1 LSDLL
6 SEFTHG
12 KIVPINIENEMKKS
26 YLLYSMSVIIGRAL
40 PDVRDGLKPIHRRI
54 LYAMYDIGL
63 TSEKPYRKSA
73 TVVGEVMGKYHP
85 HGDSAIYD
93 TMVRLAQDFSIRYM
107 LVDGHGN
114 FGSVDGDSAA
124 AMRYTEVRMSKI
136 SASLL
141 ADIEKDTVNFVPN
154 FDESLKEP
162 SVLPA
167 RFPHLLVNGASGIAV
182 GMATN
187 MPPHNLGEVINGV
200 LAMINNPDITIPEL
214 MKIVPGP
221 DFPTGGIIMGRQGIK
236 DAYSTGRGSI
246 KVRAKVSIETMS
258 NGKPR
263 IIVNE
268 LPYQV
273 NKAKLIEKI
282 AQLVRDKIIDGI
294 TDLRDES
301 DKSGMRIVIELRRDT
316 NPNIVLNHLFKHTAM
331 QSTFG
336 VINLVLVNNEPKVLN
351 IYDIMKYYILHQE
364 EVVTRRTKYDLRKAT
379 ERAHIL
385 EGFLIALENIDE
397 IIKII
402 KGSKDG
408 ETAKPILMNTF
419 SLSERQAQAIL
430 DMRLGRLTGLERQKI
445 EDEYQE
451 VQAAIAKFNLI
462 LSDNQILMNVI
473 KDELIIIRD
482 KYSDDRRTQI
492 TENFDEVEI
501 EDLIQKED
509 VIITMS
515 HQGYIK
521 RLPVTTYK
529 PQKRGGRGVTGMTTK
544 EEDFVEKMLVTTTHD
559 TLLVFTNNGKVYN
572 LKAYEVPEAQ
582 RQARGTSIVNI
593 VQLSPGE
600 KVTALVPVHEFSDKI
615 ELVMGTKYGIVKKTS
630 LTAFDSIRKGGII
643 GISLDDG
650 DELIGV
656 KLVSSDDEILI
667 VTKMGMSIKFPHEQ
681 IRSMG
686 RSARGVKGIDLKK
699 GDYVVGMD
707 IALHGQDVLVVTENG
722 YGKRTPVS
730 EYRMQNRG
738 GMGIKAMN
746 LTPKTGLIAA
756 VKLVREENELVITS
770 ASGHIIRMQ
779 LSDIPRLGRSTQGVK
794 VINLEDKDQVSALAQ
809 VSCTSDPNNKTNNHL
824 SNTTEEFNST
834 LFE

>member
-1 LSDLL
+1 MTDLL

-12 KIVPINIENEMKKS
+12 KIIPINIEHEMKKS
-26 YLLYSMSVIIGRAL
+26 YLLYSMSVIVGRAL

-54 LYAMYDIGL
+54 LYAMHDIGL
-63 TSEKPYRKSA
+63 TSDKPYRKSA

-93 TMVRLAQDFSIRYM
+93 TMVRMAQDFSSRYM

-114 FGSVDGDSAA
+114 FGSVDGDPAA
-124 AMRYTEVRMSKI
+124 AMRYTEVRMAKI
-136 SASLL
+136 ASAML
-141 ADIEKDTVNFVPN
+141 ADIDKETVDFIPN

-162 SVLPA
+162 SVLPS
-167 RFPHLLVNGASGIAV
+167 RFPHLLANGSSGIAV

-187 MPPHNLGEVINGV
+187 MPPHNLTEIIDGV
-200 LAMINNPDITIPEL
+200 LAMIDNPDITISEL
-214 MKIVPGP
+214 MKLIPGP
-221 DFPTGGIIMGRQGIK
+221 DFPTGGIIMGTQGIR

-246 KVRAKVSIETMS
+246 KVRAKVTIDTMS

-263 IIVNE
+263 IIVHE
-268 LPYQV
+268 LPYPV

-301 DKSGMRIVIELRRDT
+301 DRAGMRIVIELRRDS
-316 NPNIVLNHLFKHTAM
+316 NPNVVLNHLFKHTPM

-351 IYDIMKYYILHQE
+351 IYDLMKHYVVHQE
-364 EVVTRRTKYDLRKAT
+364 EVVTRRTRFDLRKAE

-385 EGFLIALENIDE
+385 EGFLIALDNIDE
-397 IIKII
+397 IIRII
-402 KGSKDG
+402 KGSKDS
-408 ETAKPILMNTF
+408 ETARPLLMETF
-419 SLSERQAQAIL
+419 NLSERQAQAIL
-430 DMRLGRLTGLERQKI
+430 DMRLARLTGLERQKI
-445 EDEYQE
+445 EDEYKE
-451 VQAAIAKFNLI
+451 VQASIARFNLI

-473 KDELIIIRD
+473 KDELIVIRD
-482 KYSDDRRTQI
+482 KYGDDRRTQI
-492 TENFDEVEI
+492 TETFEDVEI
-501 EDLIQKED
+501 EDLIHKED

-529 PQKRGGRGVTGMTTK
+529 PQKRGGRGVNGMTTK
-544 EEDFVEKMLVTTTHD
+544 EEDFVERMIVTTTHD
-559 TLLVFTNNGKVYN
+559 TLLVFTNNGKVYS

-593 VQLSPGE
+593 VQLSAGE
-600 KVTALVPVHEFSDKI
+600 KVTALVPVNEFSDDV
-615 ELVMGTKYGIVKKTS
+615 ELVMGTKYGVVKKTS
-630 LTAFDSIRKGGII
+630 LTSFDSIRKGGII

-656 KLVSSDDEILI
+656 KLVSSDDEILM

-686 RSARGVKGIDLKK
+686 RTARGVKGIDLKD

-707 IALHGQDVLVVTENG
+707 IALQGQDVLVVTEDG

-730 EYRMQNRG
+730 EYRVQNRG

-779 LSDIPRLGRSTQGVK
+779 LSGIPRLGRSTQGVK
-794 VINLEDKDQVSALAQ
+794 VINLENGDQVAALAQ
-809 VSCTSDPNNKTNNHL
+809 VSGTSD
-824 SNTTEEFNST
+824 SNDVSDSSLGNSAEVNDT

>member
-1 LSDLL
+1 MTDLL

-12 KIVPINIENEMKKS
+12 KIIPINIEHEMKKS
-26 YLLYSMSVIIGRAL
+26 YLLYSMSVIVGRAL

-54 LYAMYDIGL
+54 LYAMHDIGL
-63 TSEKPYRKSA
+63 TSDKPYRKSA

-85 HGDSAIYD
+85 HGDSAIYN
-93 TMVRLAQDFSIRYM
+93 TMVRMAQDFSSRYM

-114 FGSVDGDSAA
+114 FGSVDGDPAA
-124 AMRYTEVRMSKI
+124 AMRYTEVRMAKI
-136 SASLL
+136 ASAML
-141 ADIEKDTVNFVPN
+141 ADIDKETVDFIPN

-162 SVLPA
+162 SVLPS
-167 RFPHLLVNGASGIAV
+167 RFPHLLANGSSGIAV

-187 MPPHNLGEVINGV
+187 MPPHNLTEIIDGV
-200 LAMINNPDITIPEL
+200 LAMIDNPDITISEL
-214 MKIVPGP
+214 MKLIPGP
-221 DFPTGGIIMGRQGIK
+221 DFPTGGIIMGTQGIR

-246 KVRAKVSIETMS
+246 KVRAKVTIDTMS

-263 IIVNE
+263 IIVHE

-301 DKSGMRIVIELRRDT
+301 DRAGMRIVIELRRDS
-316 NPNIVLNHLFKHTAM
+316 NPNVVLNHLFKHTPM

-351 IYDIMKYYILHQE
+351 IYDLMKHYVVHQE
-364 EVVTRRTKYDLRKAT
+364 EVVTRRTRFDLRKAE

-385 EGFLIALENIDE
+385 EGFLIALDNIDE
-397 IIKII
+397 IIRII
-402 KGSKDG
+402 KGSKDS
-408 ETAKPILMNTF
+408 ETARPLLMETF
-419 SLSERQAQAIL
+419 NLSERQAQAIL
-430 DMRLGRLTGLERQKI
+430 DMRLARLTGLERQKI
-445 EDEYQE
+445 EDEYKE
-451 VQAAIAKFNLI
+451 VQASIARFNLI

-473 KDELIIIRD
+473 KDELIVIRD
-482 KYSDDRRTQI
+482 KYGDDRRTQI
-492 TENFDEVEI
+492 TETFEDVEI
-501 EDLIQKED
+501 EDLIHKED

-529 PQKRGGRGVTGMTTK
+529 PQKRGGRGVNGMTTK
-544 EEDFVEKMLVTTTHD
+544 EEDFVERMIVTTTHD
-559 TLLVFTNNGKVYN
+559 TLLVFTNNGKVYS

-593 VQLSPGE
+593 VQLSAGE
-600 KVTALVPVHEFSDKI
+600 KVTALVPVNEFSDDV
-615 ELVMGTKYGIVKKTS
+615 ELVMGTKYGVVKKTS
-630 LTAFDSIRKGGII
+630 LTSFDSIRKGGII

-656 KLVSSDDEILI
+656 KLVSSDDEILM

-686 RSARGVKGIDLKK
+686 RTARGVKGIDLKD

-707 IALHGQDVLVVTENG
+707 IALQGQDVLVVTEDG

-730 EYRMQNRG
+730 EYRVQNRG

-779 LSDIPRLGRSTQGVK
+779 LSGIPRLGRSTQGVK
-794 VINLEDKDQVSALAQ
+794 VINLENGDQVAALAQ
-809 VSCTSDPNNKTNNHL
+809 VSGTSD
-824 SNTTEEFNST
+824 SNDVSDSSLGNSAEVNDT

>member
-1 LSDLL
+1 MTDLL

-12 KIVPINIENEMKKS
+12 KIIPINIEHEMKKS
-26 YLLYSMSVIIGRAL
+26 YLLYSMSVIVGRAL

-54 LYAMYDIGL
+54 LYAMHDIGL
-63 TSEKPYRKSA
+63 TSDKPYRKSA

-93 TMVRLAQDFSIRYM
+93 TMVRMAQDFSSRYM

-114 FGSVDGDSAA
+114 FGSVDGDPAA
-124 AMRYTEVRMSKI
+124 AMRYTEVRMAKI
-136 SASLL
+136 ASAML
-141 ADIEKDTVNFVPN
+141 ADIDKETVDFVPN

-162 SVLPA
+162 SVLPS
-167 RFPHLLVNGASGIAV
+167 RFPHLLANGSSGIAV

-187 MPPHNLGEVINGV
+187 MPPHNLTEIIDGV
-200 LAMINNPDITIPEL
+200 LAMIDNPDITISEL
-214 MKIVPGP
+214 MKFIPGP
-221 DFPTGGIIMGRQGIK
+221 DFPTGGIIMGTQGIR

-246 KVRAKVSIETMS
+246 KVRAKVTIDTMS

-263 IIVNE
+263 IIVHE

-301 DKSGMRIVIELRRDT
+301 DRAGMRIVIELRRDS
-316 NPNIVLNHLFKHTAM
+316 NPNVVLNHLFKHTPM

-351 IYDIMKYYILHQE
+351 IYDLMNHYVIHQE
-364 EVVTRRTKYDLRKAT
+364 EVVTRRTRFDLRKAE

-385 EGFLIALENIDE
+385 EGFLIALDNIDE
-397 IIKII
+397 IIRII
-402 KGSKDG
+402 KGSKDS
-408 ETAKPILMNTF
+408 ETARPLLMETF
-419 SLSERQAQAIL
+419 NLSERQAQAIL
-430 DMRLGRLTGLERQKI
+430 DMRLARLTGLERQKI
-445 EDEYQE
+445 EDEYKE
-451 VQAAIAKFNLI
+451 VQASIARFNLI

-473 KDELIIIRD
+473 KDELIVIRD
-482 KYSDDRRTQI
+482 KYGDDRRTQI
-492 TENFDEVEI
+492 TETFEDVEI
-501 EDLIQKED
+501 EDLIHKED

-529 PQKRGGRGVTGMTTK
+529 PQKRGGRGVNGMTTK
-544 EEDFVEKMLVTTTHD
+544 EEDFVERMIVTTTHD
-559 TLLVFTNNGKVYN
+559 TLLVFTNNGKVYS

-593 VQLSPGE
+593 VQLSAGE
-600 KVTALVPVHEFSDKI
+600 KVTALVPVNEFSDDV
-615 ELVMGTKYGIVKKTS
+615 ELVMGTKYGVVKKTS
-630 LTAFDSIRKGGII
+630 LTSFDSIRKGGII
-643 GISLDDG
+643 GISLDEG

-656 KLVSSDDEILI
+656 KLVSSDDEILM

-686 RSARGVKGIDLKK
+686 RTARGVKGIDLKD

-707 IALHGQDVLVVTENG
+707 IALQGQDVLVVTEDG

-730 EYRMQNRG
+730 EYRVQNRG

-779 LSDIPRLGRSTQGVK
+779 LSGIPRLGRSTQGVK
-794 VINLEDKDQVSALAQ
+794 VINLENGDQVAALAQ
-809 VSCTSDPNNKTNNHL
+809 VSGTSD
-824 SNTTEEFNST
+824 SNDVSDSSLGNSAEVNDT

>member
-1 LSDLL
+1 MTDLL

-12 KIVPINIENEMKKS
+12 KIIPINIEHEMKKS
-26 YLLYSMSVIIGRAL
+26 YLLYSMSVIVGRAL

-54 LYAMYDIGL
+54 LYAMHDIGL
-63 TSEKPYRKSA
+63 TSDKPYRKSA

-85 HGDSAIYD
+85 HGDYAIYD
-93 TMVRLAQDFSIRYM
+93 TMVRMAQDFSSRYM

-114 FGSVDGDSAA
+114 FGSVDGDPAA
-124 AMRYTEVRMSKI
+124 AMRYTEVRMAKI
-136 SASLL
+136 ASAML
-141 ADIEKDTVNFVPN
+141 ADIDKETVDFIPN

-162 SVLPA
+162 SVLPS
-167 RFPHLLVNGASGIAV
+167 RFPHLLATGSSGIAV

-187 MPPHNLGEVINGV
+187 MPPHNLTEIIDGV
-200 LAMINNPDITIPEL
+200 LAMIDNPDITISEL
-214 MKIVPGP
+214 MKLIPGP
-221 DFPTGGIIMGRQGIK
+221 DFPTGGIIMGTQGIR

-246 KVRAKVSIETMS
+246 KVRAKVTIDTMS

-263 IIVNE
+263 IIVHE

-301 DKSGMRIVIELRRDT
+301 DRAGMRIVIELRRDS
-316 NPNIVLNHLFKHTAM
+316 NPNVVLNHLFKHTPM

-351 IYDIMKYYILHQE
+351 IYDLMKHYVVHQE
-364 EVVTRRTKYDLRKAT
+364 EVVTRRTRFDLRKAE

-385 EGFLIALENIDE
+385 ESFLIALDNIDE
-397 IIKII
+397 IIRII
-402 KGSKDG
+402 KGSKDS
-408 ETAKPILMNTF
+408 ETARPLLMETF
-419 SLSERQAQAIL
+419 NLSERQAQAIL
-430 DMRLGRLTGLERQKI
+430 DMRLARLTGLERQKI
-445 EDEYQE
+445 EDEYKE
-451 VQAAIAKFNLI
+451 VQASIARFNLI

-473 KDELIIIRD
+473 KDELIVIRD
-482 KYSDDRRTQI
+482 KYGDDRRTQI
-492 TENFDEVEI
+492 TETFEDVEI
-501 EDLIQKED
+501 EDLIHKED

-529 PQKRGGRGVTGMTTK
+529 PQKRGGRGVNGMTTK
-544 EEDFVEKMLVTTTHD
+544 EEDFVERMIVTTTHD
-559 TLLVFTNNGKVYN
+559 TLLVFTNNGKVYS

-593 VQLSPGE
+593 VQLSAGE
-600 KVTALVPVHEFSDKI
+600 KVTALVPVNEFSDDV
-615 ELVMGTKYGIVKKTS
+615 ELVMGTKYGVVKKTS
-630 LTAFDSIRKGGII
+630 LTSFDSIRKGGII

-656 KLVSSDDEILI
+656 KLVSSDDEILM

-686 RSARGVKGIDLKK
+686 RTARGVKGIDLKD

-707 IALHGQDVLVVTENG
+707 IALQGQDVLVVTEDG

-730 EYRMQNRG
+730 EYRVQNRG

-779 LSDIPRLGRSTQGVK
+779 LSGIPRLGRSTQGVK
-794 VINLEDKDQVSALAQ
+794 VINLENGDQVAALAQ
-809 VSCTSDPNNKTNNHL
+809 VSGTSD
-824 SNTTEEFNST
+824 SNDVSDSSLGNSAEVNDT

>member
-1 LSDLL
+1 MTDLL

-12 KIVPINIENEMKKS
+12 KIIPINIEHEMKKS
-26 YLLYSMSVIIGRAL
+26 YLLYSMSVIVGRAL

-54 LYAMYDIGL
+54 LYAMHDIGL
-63 TSEKPYRKSA
+63 TSDKPYRKSA

-85 HGDSAIYD
+85 HGDYAIYD
-93 TMVRLAQDFSIRYM
+93 TMVRMAQDFSSRYM

-114 FGSVDGDSAA
+114 FGSVDGDPAA
-124 AMRYTEVRMSKI
+124 AMRYTEVRMAKI
-136 SASLL
+136 ASAML
-141 ADIEKDTVNFVPN
+141 ADIDKETVDFIPN

-162 SVLPA
+162 SVLPS
-167 RFPHLLVNGASGIAV
+167 RFPHLLANGSSGIAV

-187 MPPHNLGEVINGV
+187 MPPHNLTEIIDGV
-200 LAMINNPDITIPEL
+200 LAMIDNPDITISEL
-214 MKIVPGP
+214 MKLIPGP
-221 DFPTGGIIMGRQGIK
+221 DFPTGGIIMGTQGIR

-246 KVRAKVSIETMS
+246 KVRAKVTIDTMS

-263 IIVNE
+263 IIVHE

-301 DKSGMRIVIELRRDT
+301 DRAGMRIVIELRRDS
-316 NPNIVLNHLFKHTAM
+316 NPNVVLNHLFKHTPM

-351 IYDIMKYYILHQE
+351 IYDLMKHYVVHQE
-364 EVVTRRTKYDLRKAT
+364 EVVTRRTRFDLRKAE

-385 EGFLIALENIDE
+385 EGFLIALDNIDE
-397 IIKII
+397 IIRII
-402 KGSKDG
+402 KGSKDS
-408 ETAKPILMNTF
+408 ETARPLLMETF
-419 SLSERQAQAIL
+419 NLSERQAQAIL
-430 DMRLGRLTGLERQKI
+430 DMRLARLTGLERQKI
-445 EDEYQE
+445 EDEYKE
-451 VQAAIAKFNLI
+451 VQASIARFNLI

-473 KDELIIIRD
+473 KDELIVIRD
-482 KYSDDRRTQI
+482 KYGDDRRTQI
-492 TENFDEVEI
+492 TETFEDVEI
-501 EDLIQKED
+501 EDLIHKED

-529 PQKRGGRGVTGMTTK
+529 PQKRGGRGVNGMTTK
-544 EEDFVEKMLVTTTHD
+544 EEDFVERMIVTTTHD
-559 TLLVFTNNGKVYN
+559 TLLVFTNNGKVYS

-593 VQLSPGE
+593 VQLSAGE
-600 KVTALVPVHEFSDKI
+600 KVTALVPVNEFSDDV
-615 ELVMGTKYGIVKKTS
+615 ELVMGTKYGVVKKTS
-630 LTAFDSIRKGGII
+630 LTSFDSIRKGGII

-656 KLVSSDDEILI
+656 KLVSSDDEILM

-686 RSARGVKGIDLKK
+686 RTARGVKGIDLKD

-707 IALHGQDVLVVTENG
+707 IALQGQDVLVVTEDG

-730 EYRMQNRG
+730 EYRVQNRG

-779 LSDIPRLGRSTQGVK
+779 LSGIPRLGRSTQGVK
-794 VINLEDKDQVSALAQ
+794 VINLENGDQVAALAQ
-809 VSCTSDPNNKTNNHL
+809 VSGTSD
-824 SNTTEEFNST
+824 SNDVSDSSLGNSAEVNDT

>member
-1 LSDLL
+1 MTDLL

-12 KIVPINIENEMKKS
+12 KIIPINIEHEMKKS
-26 YLLYSMSVIIGRAL
+26 YLLYSMSVIVGRAL

-54 LYAMYDIGL
+54 LYAMHDIGL
-63 TSEKPYRKSA
+63 TSDKPYRKSA

-93 TMVRLAQDFSIRYM
+93 TMVRMAQDFSSRYM

-114 FGSVDGDSAA
+114 FGSVDGDPAA
-124 AMRYTEVRMSKI
+124 AMRYTEVRMAKI
-136 SASLL
+136 ASAML
-141 ADIEKDTVNFVPN
+141 ADIDKETVDFIPN

-162 SVLPA
+162 SVLPS
-167 RFPHLLVNGASGIAV
+167 RFPHLLANGSSGIAV

-187 MPPHNLGEVINGV
+187 MPPHNLTEIIDGV
-200 LAMINNPDITIPEL
+200 LAMIDNPDITISEL
-214 MKIVPGP
+214 MKLIPGP
-221 DFPTGGIIMGRQGIK
+221 DFPTGGIIMGTQGIR

-246 KVRAKVSIETMS
+246 KVRAKVTIDTMS

-263 IIVNE
+263 IIVHE

-301 DKSGMRIVIELRRDT
+301 DRAGMRIVIELRRDS
-316 NPNIVLNHLFKHTAM
+316 NPNVVLNHLFKHTPM

-351 IYDIMKYYILHQE
+351 IYDLMKHYVVHQE
-364 EVVTRRTKYDLRKAT
+364 EVVTRRTRFDLRKAE

-385 EGFLIALENIDE
+385 EGFLIALDNIDE
-397 IIKII
+397 IIRII
-402 KGSKDG
+402 KGSKDS
-408 ETAKPILMNTF
+408 ETARPLLMETF
-419 SLSERQAQAIL
+419 NLSERQAQAIL
-430 DMRLGRLTGLERQKI
+430 DMRLARLTGLERQKI
-445 EDEYQE
+445 EDEYKE
-451 VQAAIAKFNLI
+451 VQASIARFNLI

-473 KDELIIIRD
+473 KDELIVIRD
-482 KYSDDRRTQI
+482 KYGDDRRTQI
-492 TENFDEVEI
+492 TETFEDVEI
-501 EDLIQKED
+501 EDLIHKED

-529 PQKRGGRGVTGMTTK
+529 PQKRGGRGVNGMTTK
-544 EEDFVEKMLVTTTHD
+544 EEDFVERMIVTTTHD
-559 TLLVFTNNGKVYN
+559 TLLVFTNNGKVYS

-593 VQLSPGE
+593 VQLSAGE
-600 KVTALVPVHEFSDKI
+600 KVTALVPVNEFSDDV
-615 ELVMGTKYGIVKKTS
+615 ELVMGTKYGVVKKTS
-630 LTAFDSIRKGGII
+630 LTSFDSIRKGGII

-656 KLVSSDDEILI
+656 KLVSSDDEILM

-686 RSARGVKGIDLKK
+686 RTARGVKGIDLKD

-707 IALHGQDVLVVTENG
+707 IALQGQDVLVVTEDG

-730 EYRMQNRG
+730 EYRVQNRG

-779 LSDIPRLGRSTQGVK
+779 LSGIPRLGRSTQGVK
-794 VINLEDKDQVSALAQ
+794 VINLENGDQVAALAQ
-809 VSCTSDPNNKTNNHL
+809 VSGTSD
-824 SNTTEEFNST
+824 SNDVSDSSLGNSAEVNDT

>member
-1 LSDLL
+1 MTDLL

-12 KIVPINIENEMKKS
+12 KIIPINIEHEMKKS
-26 YLLYSMSVIIGRAL
+26 YLLYSMSVIVGRAL

-54 LYAMYDIGL
+54 LYAMHDIGL
-63 TSEKPYRKSA
+63 TSDKPYRKSA

-93 TMVRLAQDFSIRYM
+93 TMVRMAQDFSSRYM

-114 FGSVDGDSAA
+114 FGSVDGDPAA
-124 AMRYTEVRMSKI
+124 AMRYTEVRMAKI
-136 SASLL
+136 ASAML
-141 ADIEKDTVNFVPN
+141 ADIDKETVDFIPN

-162 SVLPA
+162 SVLPS
-167 RFPHLLVNGASGIAV
+167 RFPHLLANGSSGIAV

-187 MPPHNLGEVINGV
+187 MPPHNLTEIIDGV
-200 LAMINNPDITIPEL
+200 LAMIDNPDITISEL
-214 MKIVPGP
+214 MKLIPGP
-221 DFPTGGIIMGRQGIK
+221 DFPTGGIIMGTQGIR

-246 KVRAKVSIETMS
+246 KVRAKVTIDTMS

-263 IIVNE
+263 IIVHE

-301 DKSGMRIVIELRRDT
+301 DRAGMRIVIELRRDS
-316 NPNIVLNHLFKHTAM
+316 NPNVVLNHLFKHTPM

-351 IYDIMKYYILHQE
+351 IYDLMKHYVVHQE
-364 EVVTRRTKYDLRKAT
+364 EVVTRRTRFDLRKAE

-385 EGFLIALENIDE
+385 EGFLIALDNIDE
-397 IIKII
+397 IIRII
-402 KGSKDG
+402 KGSKDS
-408 ETAKPILMNTF
+408 ETARPLLMETF
-419 SLSERQAQAIL
+419 NLSERQAQAIL
-430 DMRLGRLTGLERQKI
+430 DMRLARLTGLERQKI
-445 EDEYQE
+445 EDEYKE
-451 VQAAIAKFNLI
+451 VQASIARFNLI

-473 KDELIIIRD
+473 KDELIVIRD
-482 KYSDDRRTQI
+482 KYGDDRRTQI
-492 TENFDEVEI
+492 TETFEDVEI
-501 EDLIQKED
+501 EDLIHKED

-529 PQKRGGRGVTGMTTK
+529 PQKRGGRGVNGMTTK
-544 EEDFVEKMLVTTTHD
+544 EEDFVERMIVTTTHD
-559 TLLVFTNNGKVYN
+559 TLLVFTNNGKVYS

-593 VQLSPGE
+593 VQLSAGE
-600 KVTALVPVHEFSDKI
+600 KVTALVPVNEFSDDV
-615 ELVMGTKYGIVKKTS
+615 ELVMGTKYGVVKKTS
-630 LTAFDSIRKGGII
+630 LTSFDSIRKGGII

-656 KLVSSDDEILI
+656 KLVSSDDEILM

-686 RSARGVKGIDLKK
+686 RTARGVKGIDLKD

-707 IALHGQDVLVVTENG
+707 IALQGQDVLVVTEDG

-730 EYRMQNRG
+730 EYRVQNRG

-779 LSDIPRLGRSTQGVK
+779 LSGIPRRGRSTQGVK
-794 VINLEDKDQVSALAQ
+794 VINLENGDQVAALAQ
-809 VSCTSDPNNKTNNHL
+809 VSGTSD
-824 SNTTEEFNST
+824 SNDVSDSSLGNSAEVNDT

>member
-1 LSDLL
+1 MTDLL

-12 KIVPINIENEMKKS
+12 KIIPINIEHEMKKS
-26 YLLYSMSVIIGRAL
+26 YLLYSMSVIVGRAL

-54 LYAMYDIGL
+54 LYAMHDIGL
-63 TSEKPYRKSA
+63 TSDKPYRKSA

-85 HGDSAIYD
+85 HGDSAIYY
-93 TMVRLAQDFSIRYM
+93 TMVRMAQDFSSRYM

-114 FGSVDGDSAA
+114 FGSVDGDPAA
-124 AMRYTEVRMSKI
+124 AMRYTEVRMAKI
-136 SASLL
+136 ASAML
-141 ADIEKDTVNFVPN
+141 ADIDKETVDFIPN

-162 SVLPA
+162 SVLPS
-167 RFPHLLVNGASGIAV
+167 RFPHLLANGSSGIAV

-187 MPPHNLGEVINGV
+187 MPPHNLTEIIDGV
-200 LAMINNPDITIPEL
+200 LAMIDNPDITISEL
-214 MKIVPGP
+214 MKLIPGP
-221 DFPTGGIIMGRQGIK
+221 DFPTGGIIMGTQGIR

-246 KVRAKVSIETMS
+246 KVRAKVTIDTMS

-263 IIVNE
+263 IIVHE

-301 DKSGMRIVIELRRDT
+301 DRAGMRIVIELRRDS
-316 NPNIVLNHLFKHTAM
+316 NPNVVLNHLFKHTPM

-351 IYDIMKYYILHQE
+351 IYDLMKHYVVHQE
-364 EVVTRRTKYDLRKAT
+364 EVVTRRTRFDLRKAE

-385 EGFLIALENIDE
+385 EGFLIALDNIDE
-397 IIKII
+397 IIRII
-402 KGSKDG
+402 KGSKDS
-408 ETAKPILMNTF
+408 ETARPLLMETF
-419 SLSERQAQAIL
+419 NLSERQAQAIL
-430 DMRLGRLTGLERQKI
+430 DMRLARLTGLERQKI
-445 EDEYQE
+445 EDEYKE
-451 VQAAIAKFNLI
+451 VQASIARFNLI

-473 KDELIIIRD
+473 KDELIVIRD
-482 KYSDDRRTQI
+482 KYGDDRRTQI
-492 TENFDEVEI
+492 TETFEDVEI
-501 EDLIQKED
+501 EDLIHKED

-529 PQKRGGRGVTGMTTK
+529 PQKRGGRGVNGMTTK
-544 EEDFVEKMLVTTTHD
+544 EEDFVERMIVTTTHD
-559 TLLVFTNNGKVYN
+559 TLLVFTNNGKVYS

-593 VQLSPGE
+593 VQLSAGE
-600 KVTALVPVHEFSDKI
+600 KVTALVPVNEFSDDV
-615 ELVMGTKYGIVKKTS
+615 ELVMGTKYGVVKKTS
-630 LTAFDSIRKGGII
+630 LTSFDSIRKGGII

-656 KLVSSDDEILI
+656 KLVSSDDEILM

-686 RSARGVKGIDLKK
+686 RTARGVKGIDLKD

-707 IALHGQDVLVVTENG
+707 IALQGQDVLVVTEDG

-730 EYRMQNRG
+730 EYRVQNRG

-779 LSDIPRLGRSTQGVK
+779 LSGIPRLGRSTQGVK
-794 VINLEDKDQVSALAQ
+794 VINLENGDQVAALAQ
-809 VSCTSDPNNKTNNHL
+809 VSGTSD
-824 SNTTEEFNST
+824 SNDVSDSSLGNSAEVNDT

>member
-1 LSDLL
+1 MTDLL

-12 KIVPINIENEMKKS
+12 KIIPINIEHEMKKS
-26 YLLYSMSVIIGRAL
+26 YLLYSMSVIVGRAL

-54 LYAMYDIGL
+54 LYAMHDIGL
-63 TSEKPYRKSA
+63 TSDKPYRKSA

-93 TMVRLAQDFSIRYM
+93 TMVRMAQDFSSRYM

-114 FGSVDGDSAA
+114 FGSVDGDPAA
-124 AMRYTEVRMSKI
+124 AMRYTEVRMAKI
-136 SASLL
+136 ASAML
-141 ADIEKDTVNFVPN
+141 ADIDKETVDFVPN

-162 SVLPA
+162 SVLPS
-167 RFPHLLVNGASGIAV
+167 RFPHLLANGSSGIAV

-187 MPPHNLGEVINGV
+187 MPPHNLTEIIDGV
-200 LAMINNPDITIPEL
+200 LAMIDNPDITISEL
-214 MKIVPGP
+214 MKLIPGP
-221 DFPTGGIIMGRQGIK
+221 DFPTGGIIMGTQGIR

-246 KVRAKVSIETMS
+246 KVRAKVTIDTMS

-263 IIVNE
+263 IIVHE

-301 DKSGMRIVIELRRDT
+301 DRAGMRIVIELRRDS
-316 NPNIVLNHLFKHTAM
+316 NPNVVLNHLFKHTPM

-351 IYDIMKYYILHQE
+351 IYDLMKHYVVHQE
-364 EVVTRRTKYDLRKAT
+364 EVVTRRTRFDLRKAE

-385 EGFLIALENIDE
+385 EGFLIALDNIDE
-397 IIKII
+397 IIRII
-402 KGSKDG
+402 KGSKDS
-408 ETAKPILMNTF
+408 ETARPLLMETF
-419 SLSERQAQAIL
+419 NLSERQAQAIL
-430 DMRLGRLTGLERQKI
+430 DMRLARLTGLERQKI
-445 EDEYQE
+445 EDEYKE
-451 VQAAIAKFNLI
+451 VQASIARFNLI

-473 KDELIIIRD
+473 KDELIVIRD
-482 KYSDDRRTQI
+482 KYGDDRRTQI
-492 TENFDEVEI
+492 TETFEDVEI
-501 EDLIQKED
+501 EDLIHKED

-529 PQKRGGRGVTGMTTK
+529 PQKRGGRGVNGMTTK
-544 EEDFVEKMLVTTTHD
+544 EEDFVERMIVTTTHD
-559 TLLVFTNNGKVYN
+559 TLLVFTNNGKVYS

-593 VQLSPGE
+593 VQLSAGE
-600 KVTALVPVHEFSDKI
+600 KVTALVPVNEFSDDV
-615 ELVMGTKYGIVKKTS
+615 ELVMGTKYGVVKKTS
-630 LTAFDSIRKGGII
+630 LTSFDSIRKGGII

-656 KLVSSDDEILI
+656 KLVSSDDEILM

-686 RSARGVKGIDLKK
+686 RTARGVKGIDLKD

-707 IALHGQDVLVVTENG
+707 IALQGQDVLVVTEDG

-730 EYRMQNRG
+730 EYRVQNRG

-779 LSDIPRLGRSTQGVK
+779 LSGIPRLGRSTQGVK
-794 VINLEDKDQVSALAQ
+794 VINLENGDQVAALAQ
-809 VSCTSDPNNKTNNHL
+809 VSGTSD
-824 SNTTEEFNST
+824 SNDVSDSSLGNSAEVNDT

>member
-1 LSDLL
+1 MTDLL

-12 KIVPINIENEMKKS
+12 KIIPINIEHEMKKS
-26 YLLYSMSVIIGRAL
+26 YLLYSMSVIVGRAL

-54 LYAMYDIGL
+54 LYAMHDIGL
-63 TSEKPYRKSA
+63 TSDKPYRKSA

-85 HGDSAIYD
+85 HGDFAIYD
-93 TMVRLAQDFSIRYM
+93 TMVRMAQDFSSRYM

-114 FGSVDGDSAA
+114 FGSVDGDPAA
-124 AMRYTEVRMSKI
+124 AMRYTEVRMAKI
-136 SASLL
+136 ASAML
-141 ADIEKDTVNFVPN
+141 ADIDKETVDFVPN

-162 SVLPA
+162 SVLPS
-167 RFPHLLVNGASGIAV
+167 RFPHLLANGSSGIAV

-187 MPPHNLGEVINGV
+187 MPPHNLTEIIDGV
-200 LAMINNPDITIPEL
+200 LAMIDNPDITISEL
-214 MKIVPGP
+214 MKLIPGP
-221 DFPTGGIIMGRQGIK
+221 DFPTGGIIMGTQGIR

-246 KVRAKVSIETMS
+246 KVRAKVTIDTMS

-263 IIVNE
+263 IIVHE

-301 DKSGMRIVIELRRDT
+301 DRAGMRIVIELRRDS
-316 NPNIVLNHLFKHTAM
+316 NPNVVLNHLFKHTPM

-351 IYDIMKYYILHQE
+351 IYDLMKHYVVHQE
-364 EVVTRRTKYDLRKAT
+364 EVVTRRTRFDLRKAE

-385 EGFLIALENIDE
+385 EGFLIALDNIDE
-397 IIKII
+397 IIRII
-402 KGSKDG
+402 KGSKDS
-408 ETAKPILMNTF
+408 ETARPLLMETF
-419 SLSERQAQAIL
+419 NLSERQAQAIL
-430 DMRLGRLTGLERQKI
+430 DMRLARLTGLERQKI
-445 EDEYQE
+445 EDEYKE
-451 VQAAIAKFNLI
+451 VQASIARFNLI

-473 KDELIIIRD
+473 KDELIVIRD
-482 KYSDDRRTQI
+482 KYGDDRRTQI
-492 TENFDEVEI
+492 TETFEDVEI
-501 EDLIQKED
+501 EDLIHKED

-529 PQKRGGRGVTGMTTK
+529 PQKRGGRGVNGMTTK
-544 EEDFVEKMLVTTTHD
+544 EEDFVERMIVTTTHD
-559 TLLVFTNNGKVYN
+559 TLLVFTNNGKVYS

-593 VQLSPGE
+593 VQLSAGE
-600 KVTALVPVHEFSDKI
+600 KVTALVPVNEFSDDV
-615 ELVMGTKYGIVKKTS
+615 ELVMGTKYGVVKKTS
-630 LTAFDSIRKGGII
+630 LTSFDSIRKGGII

-656 KLVSSDDEILI
+656 KLVSSDDEILM

-686 RSARGVKGIDLKK
+686 RTARGVKGIDLKD

-707 IALHGQDVLVVTENG
+707 IALQGQDVLVVTEDG

-730 EYRMQNRG
+730 EYRVQNRG

-779 LSDIPRLGRSTQGVK
+779 LSGIPRLGRSTQGVK
-794 VINLEDKDQVSALAQ
+794 VINLENGDQVAALAQ
-809 VSCTSDPNNKTNNHL
+809 VSGTSD
-824 SNTTEEFNST
+824 SNDVSDSSLGNSAEVNDT

>member
-1 LSDLL
+1 MTDLL

-12 KIVPINIENEMKKS
+12 KIIPINIEHEMKKS
-26 YLLYSMSVIIGRAL
+26 YLLYSMSVIVGRAL

-54 LYAMYDIGL
+54 LYAMHDIGL
-63 TSEKPYRKSA
+63 TSDKPYRKSA

-85 HGDSAIYD
+85 HGDFAIYD
-93 TMVRLAQDFSIRYM
+93 TMVRMAQDFSSRYM

-114 FGSVDGDSAA
+114 FGSVDGDPAA
-124 AMRYTEVRMSKI
+124 AMRYTEVRMAKI
-136 SASLL
+136 ASAML
-141 ADIEKDTVNFVPN
+141 ADIDKETVDFIPN

-162 SVLPA
+162 SVLPS
-167 RFPHLLVNGASGIAV
+167 RFPHLLANGSSGIAV

-187 MPPHNLGEVINGV
+187 MPPHNLTEIIDGV
-200 LAMINNPDITIPEL
+200 LAMIDNPDITISEL
-214 MKIVPGP
+214 MKLIPGP
-221 DFPTGGIIMGRQGIK
+221 DFPTGGIIMGTQGIR

-246 KVRAKVSIETMS
+246 KVRAKVTIDTMS

-263 IIVNE
+263 IIVHE

-301 DKSGMRIVIELRRDT
+301 DRAGMRIVIELRRDS
-316 NPNIVLNHLFKHTAM
+316 NPNVVLNHLFKHTPM

-351 IYDIMKYYILHQE
+351 IYDLMKHYVVHQE
-364 EVVTRRTKYDLRKAT
+364 EVVTRRTRFDLRKAE

-385 EGFLIALENIDE
+385 EGFLIALDNIDE
-397 IIKII
+397 IIRII
-402 KGSKDG
+402 KGSKDS
-408 ETAKPILMNTF
+408 ETARPLLMETF
-419 SLSERQAQAIL
+419 NLSERQAQAIL
-430 DMRLGRLTGLERQKI
+430 DMRLARLTGLERQKI
-445 EDEYQE
+445 EDEYKE
-451 VQAAIAKFNLI
+451 VQASIARFNLI

-473 KDELIIIRD
+473 KDELIVIRD
-482 KYSDDRRTQI
+482 KYGDDRRTQI
-492 TENFDEVEI
+492 TETFEDVEI
-501 EDLIQKED
+501 EDLIHKED

-529 PQKRGGRGVTGMTTK
+529 PQKRGGRGVNGMTTK
-544 EEDFVEKMLVTTTHD
+544 EEDFVERMIVTTTHD
-559 TLLVFTNNGKVYN
+559 TLLVFTNNGKVYS

-593 VQLSPGE
+593 VQLSAGE
-600 KVTALVPVHEFSDKI
+600 KVTALVPVNEFSDDV
-615 ELVMGTKYGIVKKTS
+615 ELVMGTKYGVVKKTS
-630 LTAFDSIRKGGII
+630 LTSFDSIRKGGII

-656 KLVSSDDEILI
+656 KLVSSDDEILM

-686 RSARGVKGIDLKK
+686 RTARGVKGIDLKD

-707 IALHGQDVLVVTENG
+707 IALQGQDVLVVTEDG

-730 EYRMQNRG
+730 EYRVQNRG

-779 LSDIPRLGRSTQGVK
+779 LSGIPRLGRSTQGVK
-794 VINLEDKDQVSALAQ
+794 VINLENGDQVAALAQ
-809 VSCTSDPNNKTNNHL
+809 VSGTSD
-824 SNTTEEFNST
+824 SNDVSDSSLGNSAEVNDT